1 MAYRILNHSYM
12 CRTISDI
19 RTYLKPNDMENDDFY
34 TIVDKA
40 ASKYNTESEFE
51 NAIKETLS
59 KNVN

>member
-1 MAYRILNHSYM
+1 
-12 CRTISDI
+12 
-19 RTYLKPNDMENDDFY
+19 MEDDDFY